1 MQGHQNHPK
10 LNFKTVGFLSNIFS
24 KDARAHFAPGEAE
37 RIVDAVREAEQMT
50 SGEVRIFVESRCR
63 YVNPLNRAAEI
74 FFGLKM
80 DLTDERNAVLVYI
93 AMRDHQFAIYADQGI
108 FREMGED
115 YWNREALKMLEAF
128 RKESYADGLVT
139 VVKDIG
145 IALKDHFPYERKGDK
160 NELPDDIIFGK

>member
-1 MQGHQNHPK
+1 
-10 LNFKTVGFLSNIFS
+10 
-24 KDARAHFAPGEAE
+24 
-37 RIVDAVREAEQMT
+37 
-50 SGEVRIFVESRCR
+50 
-63 YVNPLNRAAEI
+63 
-74 FFGLKM
+74 
-80 DLTDERNAVLVYI
+80 
-93 AMRDHQFAIYADQGI
+93 
-108 FREMGED
+108 MGED